1 MDELPN
7 VCVSLPNRPE
17 NVLLV
22 REILTGMCENIGL
35 EDSGLNDLHTAVTEA
50 CNNVVLHAYEG
61 DEGPLEVELYVL
73 PAAIEVLVRDLGVGI
88 APRIRDVEENPL
100 RIGLHV
106 IHALAQ
112 RVEFNDVEDHG
123 TAIRMRFAMHPT
135 RVLPAVGRNGHDH
148 MDGEFPGGTTVALA
162 PAALSETVLPRLL
175 STLAAQAHFSIG
187 RIADMQLLADALA
200 AHAPSS
206 LSGGC
211 LSIHADISPRDLKLQ
226 VGPLRSG
233 GADQIILDS
242 AIDGVG
248 RVIERLI
255 DEHEEVVAG
264 PLKMLSLRLTD
275 QS

>member
-88 APRIRDVEENPL
+88 APRISDVEENPL

-135 RVLPAVGRNGHDH
+135 RVLPAVGRNGHNH
-148 MDGEFPGGTTVALA
+148 MDGEFPGRRPLPWRPQLCRRRCFLGCSAHWR
-162 PAALSETVLPRLL
+162 PRRISRSAASPICNCWPMPWPHTPPPGCR
-175 STLAAQAHFSIG
+175 
-187 RIADMQLLADALA
+187 
-200 AHAPSS
+200 
-206 LSGGC
+206 GG
-211 LSIHADISPRDLKLQ
+211 
-226 VGPLRSG
+226 V
-233 GADQIILDS
+233 
-242 AIDGVG
+242 
-248 RVIERLI
+248 
-255 DEHEEVVAG
+255 
-264 PLKMLSLRLTD
+264 
-275 QS
+275 